1 MWPLFTVLCLTCSS
15 SVQDST
21 SNPEFGERLNN
32 IYRHSVA
39 TVTVEELTPLM
50 KRGAIVLDTREQ
62 DEFDVSH
69 IRHARHVGYIWF
81 DMREV
86 YDIPKTDT
94 IVVYCAI
101 GNRSERIGEKLRKA
115 GYRHVFNL
123 FGGIYEWVNQ
133 RNPVYNRAD
142 VQTTEV
148 HVYDKNWSQ
157 WLSHGTPVD

>member
-1 MWPLFTVLCLTCSS
+1 MWPLITLLCLNWG
-15 SVQDST
+15 SVQQDST
-21 SNPEFGERLNN
+21 GNPEFAERLNS
-32 IYRHSVA
+32 IYRHSVPA
-39 TVTVEELTPLM
+39 ITVNTLKALR
-50 KRGAIVLDTREQ
+50 KQGAIVLDAREKE
-62 DEFDVSH
+62 EFDVSH

-101 GNRSERIGEKLRKA
+101 GTRGERIGEKLQKA

-123 FGGIYEWVNQ
+123 FGGFYEWVNQ
-133 RNPVYNRAD
+133 HNPVYNTED

-148 HVYDKNWSQ
+148 YVTDKNWSK
-157 WLSHGTPVD
+157 WLDRGTPMY